1 MDKVKENAKYDFNDM
16 IQKSW
21 TFDKL
26 TKSERETWEHIITS
40 EPLKKALKG
49 GYDSRWQILQIVYSS
64 FLAGV
69 GYNGANWRE
78 NKEKPF

>member
-1 MDKVKENAKYDFNDM
+1 MDKIKENAKYNFNDM

-21 TFDKL
+21 TFNKL
-26 TKSERETWEHIITS
+26 TKEERETWHHIITS
-40 EPLKKALKG
+40 PQLEQALKG
-49 GYDSRWQILQIVYSS
+49 GYDTRWHILQVVYSS

-78 NKEKPF
+78 NERQPF